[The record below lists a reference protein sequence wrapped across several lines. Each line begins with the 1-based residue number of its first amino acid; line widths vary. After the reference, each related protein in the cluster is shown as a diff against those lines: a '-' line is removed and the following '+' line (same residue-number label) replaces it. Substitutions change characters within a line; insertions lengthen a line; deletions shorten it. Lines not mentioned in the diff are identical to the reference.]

1 MRLCVFCGS
10 SEGADPAYREAATA
24 LGQMFAEEGIGLVYG
39 GGRVGLMGAIA
50 DAALS
55 RGGEVIGVHP
65 GALVDIEVAHR
76 GLTELRIVSSMHE
89 RKALMADL
97 ADGFVGLPGGL
108 GTFEELL
115 EVWTWGQLGHH
126 RKPVSL
132 FNVAGF
138 YNGLLTFLDSVV
150 ERGFVRR
157 PHPDMLVVSDE
168 PSELLRLL
176 RSYSAPDVP
185 KLIHQSHDRAV

>member
-10 SEGADPAYREAATA
+10 SEGSDPVYREAATL
-24 LGQMFAEEGIGLVYG
+24 LGQVLAQEGIGLVYG
-39 GGRVGLMGAIA
+39 GGRVGLMGTIA
-50 DAALS
+50 DAVLS

-126 RKPVSL
+126 RKPVSVL
-132 FNVAGF
+132 NVAGF
-138 YNGLLTFLDSVV
+138 YDGLLTFLDSVV
-150 ERGFVRR
+150 DRGFVRR
-157 PHPDMLVVSDE
+157 PHLDMLVVAEE
-168 PSELLRLL
+168 PADLLSRL
-176 RSYSAPDVP
+176 RSYSAPDIP
-185 KLIHQSHDRAV
+185 KLIRTDRT

>member
-10 SEGADPAYREAATA
+10 SEGIDPVYREATTA
-24 LGQMFAEEGIGLVYG
+24 LGHVLSEEGIGIVYG
-39 GGRVGLMGAIA
+39 GGRVGLMGTIA

-65 GALVDIEVAHR
+65 GALVDIEIAHK
-76 GLTELRIVSSMHE
+76 GLTDLHIVSSMHE
-89 RKALMADL
+89 RKALMSDL
-97 ADGFVGLPGGL
+97 ADGFIGLPGGL
-108 GTFEELL
+108 GTLEELL

-132 FNVAGF
+132 LNVAGF
-138 YNGLLTFLDSVV
+138 FDELLTFLNSVV
-150 ERGFVRR
+150 NRGFVRR
-157 PHPDMLVVSDE
+157 EHLDMLIVAEKPAD
-168 PSELLRLL
+168 LLRRL

-185 KLIHQSHDRAV
+185 KLVSKDRP

>member
-10 SEGADPAYREAATA
+10 SEGSDPVYREAATL
-24 LGQMFAEEGIGLVYG
+24 LGQELAQEGIGLVYG
-39 GGRVGLMGAIA
+39 GGRVGLMGTIA
-50 DAALS
+50 DAVLS

-126 RKPVSL
+126 RKPVSVL
-132 FNVAGF
+132 NVAGF
-138 YNGLLTFLDSVV
+138 YDGLLTFLDSVV
-150 ERGFVRR
+150 DRGFVRR
-157 PHPDMLVVSDE
+157 PHLDMLVVAEE
-168 PSELLRLL
+168 PADLLSRL
-176 RSYSAPDVP
+176 RSYSAPDIP
-185 KLIHQSHDRAV
+185 KLIRTDRT